1 MRPRL
6 SLRRFS
12 IFRNSEPR
20 RAKVL
25 RWPWL
30 LLAALHFA
38 GTAHALD
45 PNRLLSQYIE
55 DRWGPENGFPGG
67 QVNSIAQT
75 PDGYLWIATDEGLV
89 RFDGLNFLALQQSN
103 PAMPSRA
110 HVIGLETDS
119 EGGLWVRME
128 GPNVL
133 RYLDGKFESVL
144 SSDGTAEQ
152 GVTAMSREERGGILL
167 STLNQGTFRYAK
179 GKLERVAPH
188 DALPSS
194 VVISIAETSDGRV
207 WLGTRDDGLFYLA
220 KGVAVN
226 VKGGLPDQ
234 KINTLLPTS
243 NGAMWIGTDNGL
255 ALWDGTRISQ
265 ADTPGQLRHL
275 QVLTMAKDR
284 DGNIWAG
291 TPQGLLRVNGQG
303 ASSEQKPTVPS
314 SGQVTAVFEDR
325 EGDLWVGDT
334 QGLLRL
340 RDGAFVTYSTSQ
352 GLTSESNGPI
362 YVDASDCSWFAPTN
376 GGLLWM
382 KGGQTRRVT
391 ASGLDGDIVYSIA
404 GNQDDVWI
412 GRQRGGLTHLHLRGQ
427 EIKAQTYTT
436 VEGLAQNSVYA
447 VQVNRD
453 GSVWAGTLTG
463 GVTRLQNGKFTTY
476 TMADGLGSNT
486 VASIE
491 EGSNGTMWFATSRGL
506 SELSGGHWRTY
517 GLQDGLPS
525 EDVISLFQDA
535 RGILWVGTG
544 GGLALLSEHHVH
556 TVSNLAEPLHEPILG
571 IADDEMGS
579 LWIATA
585 DHVLRVRR
593 EALIEGQ
600 LQPGDLREY
609 GPLDGL
615 HGTQGVRRNRSVIRA
630 PHGRIWFSM
639 NRGLSV
645 INPRRAKDG
654 SPPTI
659 VHVEGISVDNT
670 PVALGGQPRIPP
682 SHQRVAINY
691 TGLNL
696 AVPDRI
702 RYRYRLDG
710 FDSAWSEPVSVRQAI
725 YTNLGPGRYL
735 FHVMA
740 SNGAGLWNGS
750 EATIPF
756 DIEPSLWQRWWF
768 QMSCVLAIAVLVWLL
783 YQLRMH
789 QIKRQL
795 SVRFEER
802 LGERM
807 RIAQD
812 LHDTLLQG
820 FLSASM
826 QLHIA
831 LDQVPDDSPAKPLLA
846 RVLQLITQ
854 VNEEGR
860 NALRGLRSSARDSHS
875 LEQELSRV
883 PEELEGS
890 KPIAFKVIVDG
901 VPQPLIP
908 AIRDE
913 VYRISREALV
923 NAFRHSQAG
932 AIEVAVVYAATYL
945 QVVVRDDGCGI
956 DPHVLSSGR
965 DGHWGLP
972 GMRERAE
979 SIGAKLRVFSRP
991 GTGTEVELTLPG
1003 KLGYE
1008 HQSTGGFR
1016 SRLANRHAQKREP
1029 QKPPS
1034 RQIL

>member
-1 MRPRL
+1 ML
-6 SLRRFS
+6 
-12 IFRNSEPR
+12 I
-20 RAKVL
+20 
-25 RWPWL
+25 
-30 LLAALHFA
+30 AALNFA
-38 GTAHALD
+38 ATAHALD

-67 QVNSIAQT
+67 PVNSIAQT
-75 PDGYLWIATDEGLV
+75 ADGYLWIATDQGLI
-89 RFDGLNFLALQQSN
+89 RFDGLTFQTLQQSN
-103 PAMPSRA
+103 PSISPHA
-110 HVIGLETDS
+110 HIFCLATDS
-119 EGGLWVRME
+119 DGGLWVQME

-133 RYLDGKFESVL
+133 RYHDGKFESVL
-144 SSDGTAEQ
+144 SSAGTVEQ
-152 GVTAMSREERGGILL
+152 GVTAMSREQRGGILL
-167 STLNQGTFRYAK
+167 STLTHGTFHYDKR
-179 GKLERVAPH
+179 KLEQIAPH
-188 DALPSS
+188 EALPSS

-207 WLGTRDDGLFYLA
+207 WLGTRDDGLFYLD
-220 KGVAVN
+220 KGTAVN
-226 VKGGLPDQ
+226 VRKGLPDQ
-234 KINTLLPTS
+234 KINSLLPTS

-255 ALWDGTRISQ
+255 GLWDGVRISQ
-265 ADTPGQLRHL
+265 ADTPGPLRHL
-275 QVLTMAKDR
+275 QVLTMAKDH

-291 TPQGLLRVNGQG
+291 TPQGLFRVNDRGV
-303 ASSEQKPTVPS
+303 SSDQKPIPRLN
-314 SGQVTAVFEDR
+314 GQVTAVLEDR
-325 EGDLWVGDT
+325 EGNLWIGDT
-334 QGLLRL
+334 QGLVRL

-362 YVDASDCSWFAPTN
+362 YVDESGRCWVAPTN
-376 GGLLWM
+376 GGLFWM
-382 KGGQTRRVT
+382 KDGRTRRVT

-404 GNQDDVWI
+404 GNRDDVWI
-412 GRQRGGLTHLHLRGQ
+412 GRQRGGLTHLHIQGEKIEGQ
-427 EIKAQTYTT
+427 SYTT
-436 VEGLAQNSVYA
+436 VEGLPQNSVYA

-453 GSVWAGTLTG
+453 GIVWAGTLSG
-463 GVTRLQNGKFTTY
+463 GVSRLQNGKFTTY
-476 TMADGLGSNT
+476 TIADGLGSNT

-491 EGSNGTMWFATSRGL
+491 EGSNGTMWFATTRGL

-525 EDVISLFQDA
+525 EDVISLFRDA
-535 RGILWVGTG
+535 RGILWIGTV
-544 GGLALLSEHHVH
+544 GGLALLSDHHIHGVP
-556 TVSNLAEPLHEPILG
+556 NLADALHQPILG
-571 IADDEMGS
+571 IADDETGS

-600 LQPGDLREY
+600 FQPGDLREY
-609 GPLDGL
+609 GLLDGL
-615 HGTQGVRRNRSVIRA
+615 HGTGGVRRNRSVTRDLQ
-630 PHGRIWFSM
+630 GRIWFSM

-645 INPRRAKDG
+645 VNPRHASDG

-659 VHVEGISVDNT
+659 VHVEGISVDNRS
-670 PVALGGQPRIPP
+670 VALEGQLRIPP
-682 SHQRVAINY
+682 SHQRLVINY

-696 AVPDRI
+696 TVPDRI

-710 FDSAWSEPVSVRQAI
+710 FDSAWSEPVSVRQAS
-725 YTNLGPGRYL
+725 YTNLGPGPYR

-740 SNGAGLWNGS
+740 SNGDGLWNGS
-750 EATIPF
+750 EVTIPF
-756 DIEPSLWQRWWF
+756 QIEPSLWQRWWF
-768 QMSCVLAIAVLVWLL
+768 QLSCVLAVGVLVWLF
-783 YQLRMH
+783 YRLRLH

-795 SVRFEER
+795 NVRFEER

-831 LDQVPDDSPAKPLLA
+831 IDQISDDSPAKPLLT

-875 LEQELSRV
+875 LEQELSRI
-883 PEELEGS
+883 PQELESS

-901 VPQPLIP
+901 TPHPLLP

-913 VYRISREALV
+913 VYRIGREALV
-923 NAFRHSQAG
+923 NAFRHSQAS
-932 AIEVAVVYAATYL
+932 AIEVAVIYAATYL

-979 SIGAKLRVFSRP
+979 CIGAKLRVFSRP

-1008 HQSTGGFR
+1008 HQSTGGLR
-1016 SRLANRHAQKREP
+1016 SRLANRYAQKREP
-1029 QKPPS
+1029 EKPQKK
-1034 RQIL
+1034 QVL